1 MWVTLTSV
9 AALTAITTQDFS
21 PLGWLDA
28 CGLLT
33 WGAGLMIEV
42 AADHQ
47 KRVFRGS
54 HLGRFIDTGLWS
66 RSRHPNYFGEILLWV
81 GVALCASSTLAGPQW
96 VAWISPV
103 FVTVLLTRIS
113 GIPMLEQRAQERW
126 GDDPAYQA
134 YRDRTPV
141 LIPRLRRRTSGP
153 LDGPPT

>member
-1 MWVTLTSV
+1 MDYIGF
-9 AALTAITTQDFS
+9 ALWAVGFGFEVIADAQKTAHNTDPARKGT
-21 PLGWLDA
+21 
-28 CGLLT
+28 
-33 WGAGLMIEV
+33 
-42 AADHQ
+42 
-47 KRVFRGS
+47 
-54 HLGRFIDTGLWS
+54 FISTGLWKI
-66 RSRHPNYFGEILLWV
+66 SRHPNYFGEILLWV

-153 LDGPPT
+153 LDGSPT